1 MNEKKSFELVMK
13 DETGKWVPV
22 EVYID
27 EENMNILRD
36 KINQEENIEQIKKER
51 DFYKRIFE
59 ESLDLYS
66 KFIDSVQ
73 TVNWNAVGNTK
84 FENRPLEDF
93 DLIDSN
99 LTVKNSTSIKTLKRA
114 VQEFNEFNKKE

>member
-84 FENRPLEDF
+84 FENRPLKDF